1 MLMLAVHV
9 TRGKVA
15 TAPAI
20 GDSLLAIDRHAELDR
35 HPESCGERRSDPAVL
50 PDGHRGCLRFDSP
63 TLITSRFSWAAL
75 RPREGRIPAG
85 RAVHV
90 VVSAAIRDPEAVSA

>member
-1 MLMLAVHV
+1 MEMLMLAVHV

-20 GDSLLAIDRHAELDR
+20 GDSSLAIDR
-35 HPESCGERRSDPAVL
+35 HPESCGELRSDPAVL
-50 PDGHRGCLRFDSP
+50 PMAIEGCLRFDSP

-75 RPREGRIPAG
+75 RPREGRIHAG